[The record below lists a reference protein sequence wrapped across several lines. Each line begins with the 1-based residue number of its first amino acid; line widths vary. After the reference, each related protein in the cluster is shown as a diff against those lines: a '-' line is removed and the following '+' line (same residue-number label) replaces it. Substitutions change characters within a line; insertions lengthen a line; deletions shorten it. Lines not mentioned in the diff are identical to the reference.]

1 MSLGLYQETDVSNA
15 LVILDPEYCPGC
27 FQSLLPSLKK
37 GTGIDPEIS
46 PRLFSKFATKS
57 HKGTGLGLYISK
69 NIIEAHDGRLYASN
83 NYDRGA
89 TFTITLPL
97 FMKQK

>member
-37 GTGIDPEIS
+37 GTGI
-46 PRLFSKFATKS
+46 
-57 HKGTGLGLYISK
+57 GLYILK
-69 NIIEAHDGRLYASN
+69 IEAHGGD
-83 NYDRGA
+83 
-89 TFTITLPL
+89 FMQITNKP
-97 FMKQK
+97 